1 MLHVKIHV
9 LLVVNVCMCLS
20 VFSMLH
26 ELWSWRSK
34 PLINTYF
41 HGVYELSMGERE
53 VIRGNYIFVYTVMLQ
68 IFAWNKIMRFAKLC
82 AAAFIKLQNFNIYI
96 IFQITHI

>member
-9 LLVVNVCMCLS
+9 LLVVNVCVCLS

-53 VIRGNYIFVYTVMLQ
+53 VIRGNYIFVYIVMLKNLRG
-68 IFAWNKIMRFAKLC
+68 IKLCVFAKLC
-82 AAAFIKLQNFNIYI
+82 AAAL
-96 IFQITHI
+96 

>member
-1 MLHVKIHV
+1 MLHVEIHV
-9 LLVVNVCMCLS
+9 VLVVNVCMCLS

-34 PLINTYF
+34 SLINTYF

-53 VIRGNYIFVYTVMLQ
+53 VIRGNYIFVY
-68 IFAWNKIMRFAKLC
+68 N
-82 AAAFIKLQNFNIYI
+82 
-96 IFQITHI
+96 

>member
-1 MLHVKIHV
+1 
-9 LLVVNVCMCLS
+9 
-20 VFSMLH
+20 MLH

-53 VIRGNYIFVYTVMLQ
+53 VIRGNYIFVYNYESVFVRDNYLYFHMVNTLYT
-68 IFAWNKIMRFAKLC
+68 
-82 AAAFIKLQNFNIYI
+82 YI
-96 IFQITHI
+96 IYLLA